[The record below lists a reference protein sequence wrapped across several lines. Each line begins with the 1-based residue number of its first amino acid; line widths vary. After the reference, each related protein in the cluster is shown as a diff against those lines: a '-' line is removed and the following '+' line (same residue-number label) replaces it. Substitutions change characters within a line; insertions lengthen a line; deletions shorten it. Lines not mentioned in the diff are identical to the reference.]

1 MLTDKLLPDVRE
13 DLLKLK
19 SGIES
24 LRSFM
29 FRWNALATPLQ
40 PTLGLGLFPEEF
52 CNIREAE
59 IDVLLDV
66 AAQAERRAA

>member
-19 SGIES
+19 SGIEP

-59 IDVLLDV
+59 IDALLDV